1 MKKITKKIAVG
12 MIALLF
18 LFGFAPNV
26 SAASGYAF
34 TVGSKYA
41 AGDGDSTAAA
51 SQARNYLNTM
61 GYTTRFL
68 DKPTYYDMIASINSS
83 RKWIQSDVLY
93 FVGHTIDTGVALLWN
108 YNGQGGDYLTGV
120 KTGNPGSCNASPY
133 NYWMC
138 LGLGYYSLSNTELAV
153 YQGCYSG
160 KNTNGLAN
168 YSIGRG
174 VKSAIGWTDTVPE
187 SGTLT
192 WTSHFMDKLLAGQ
205 TVKQAMDYAN
215 NQNYSNANIKK
226 AVLKGTP
233 GQTINSGSMALKES
247 KTSSEE
253 ESIVYNL
260 NETIKIKDLDNNA
273 KIDLIANLIKEKANK
288 NFNVNDYVAEIVEV
302 TDDVTYYDFN
312 FKINGVKSSIGYVAQ
327 VNEEE
332 NIIVSIY
339 DNMRGYSVSSLKMS
353 KEAPVESKLNTL
365 SESKIANMRT
375 NAMDQGFKSSIFD
388 RTLGNEYM
396 YYDVK
401 ENKLY
406 YIIDV
411 EERFN
416 GEISAVL
423 DYWTEIK

>member
-1 MKKITKKIAVG
+1 
-12 MIALLF
+12 
-18 LFGFAPNV
+18 
-26 SAASGYAF
+26 
-34 TVGSKYA
+34 
-41 AGDGDSTAAA
+41 
-51 SQARNYLNTM
+51 
-61 GYTTRFL
+61 
-68 DKPTYYDMIASINSS
+68 
-83 RKWIQSDVLY
+83 
-93 FVGHTIDTGVALLWN
+93 
-108 YNGQGGDYLTGV
+108 
-120 KTGNPGSCNASPY
+120 
-133 NYWMC
+133 
-138 LGLGYYSLSNTELAV
+138 
-153 YQGCYSG
+153 
-160 KNTNGLAN
+160 
-168 YSIGRG
+168 
-174 VKSAIGWTDTVPE
+174 
-187 SGTLT
+187 
-192 WTSHFMDKLLAGQ
+192 
-205 TVKQAMDYAN
+205 MDYAN